1 MTYPTKKIGEVCD
14 VFADGDWV
22 ETKDQSD
29 RGIRLIQ
36 TGNVGRLNYIDKVGR
51 ARFITDK
58 TFKRLNCTEIFPGD
72 ILISRLPDPVG
83 RACILPKLGTRT
95 ITAVDCTIVR
105 PNNKIIID
113 KFFLYFT
120 ESLDYYSQVNSK
132 LSGTTRQRI
141 SRSNLAEIK
150 ISLPPLPI
158 QKKIVKKIEELFGKI
173 NEAQKPREE
182 EQKDADALVPAA
194 LHQIFEKGKE
204 KGWEE
209 KTLEEVT
216 FIQSGFGF
224 PKEFQGRENEKYP
237 FLKVSDMNL
246 PGNELYI
253 TNYNNSV
260 SDVDIK
266 SYKYRTA
273 PIGTVIFPKIGG
285 AIATNKKRILTQES
299 IYDNNVMGLIPFSN
313 INSKFLFYWLSVF
326 NLSNWAAGS
335 SLPAITQS
343 RVSKTKIL
351 LPTIPEQKKIVAYL
365 DSLSEKARKLQN
377 LQKQTAEDLKALKQS
392 ILHKA
397 FEGKLVK

>member
-36 TGNVGRLNYIDKVGR
+36 TGNVGGLNYIDKVGR

-173 NEAQKPREE
+173 NEAQKLREE
-182 EQKDADALVPAA
+182 AQKDADALVPAA

>member
-1 MTYPTKKIGEVCD
+1 
-14 VFADGDWV
+14 
-22 ETKDQSD
+22 
-29 RGIRLIQ
+29 
-36 TGNVGRLNYIDKVGR
+36 
-51 ARFITDK
+51 
-58 TFKRLNCTEIFPGD
+58 
-72 ILISRLPDPVG
+72 
-83 RACILPKLGTRT
+83 
-95 ITAVDCTIVR
+95 
-105 PNNKIIID
+105 
-113 KFFLYFT
+113 
-120 ESLDYYSQVNSK
+120 
-132 LSGTTRQRI
+132 
-141 SRSNLAEIK
+141 
-150 ISLPPLPI
+150 
-158 QKKIVKKIEELFGKI
+158 
-173 NEAQKPREE
+173 
-182 EQKDADALVPAA
+182 
-194 LHQIFEKGKE
+194 
-204 KGWEE
+204 
-209 KTLEEVT
+209 
-216 FIQSGFGF
+216 
-224 PKEFQGRENEKYP
+224 
-237 FLKVSDMNL
+237 MNL